1 MLGHFLK
8 PEYEE
13 LISKKDWESLRVAF
27 EDLDPPDIAEVLDD
41 LPPEDSGVIFRI
53 LPRDKAGVAFEYLPL
68 DQQAEL
74 VGTLSSEQLVNIL
87 NEMAPDDRTR
97 LFSELPAEVTK
108 RALTT
113 LKPEEMKVA
122 RQLLG
127 YPEDTAGRFMTP
139 EYLAVRPDLTAHEAI
154 DFVRVNGRGMETVSV
169 VYVVDERGVLQADV
183 RLGELV
189 MADPNAKVGDVPQHA
204 LLALTATMPKAE
216 VVATFEKYD
225 RVALPVTDSNG
236 VMLGIITIDDVM
248 DVAEQE
254 ATEDIQKMAAVEVLD
269 APYLEIGFLEMVR
282 KRGVWLAIL
291 FVSEML
297 TSTAMSYFEGEISKA
312 VVLVLFIPLIM
323 SSGGNSGSQATSL
336 IIRALAIRELTL
348 ADWWRV
354 LLRELR
360 SGLALGVLLGTIGF
374 FRISLW
380 PYHTRLYGQH
390 YLLVAGTVFFSLI
403 GVVLF
408 GSVAGSMLPFI
419 LRRVG
424 LDPASASAPFVA
436 TLVDVTGL
444 IIYFMVAS
452 AVLLRALAPQSGF
465 TVEVTQGVTDSQYED
480 ASRIG
485 EGAAWHKAFARCG
498 PEAMRLS
505 DPEVDRGES
514 TATVKMEF
522 RCADPEWDLAQRLK
536 KAEEVIVGTA
546 LAIEPLPPDQK
557 PPRPGA
563 WWRASL
569 ENVKVLKGGAT
580 WQSEALRVPT
590 GAGSAPL
597 LSPGQRALLL
607 LRRDGADWVLDSAAD
622 VRDPGAA
629 SEVEELLKPAAH

>member
-13 LISKKDWESLRVAF
+13 LIAKKDWESLRVAF

-113 LKPEEMKVA
+113 LKPEELKVA
-122 RQLLG
+122 RKLLG
-127 YPEDTAGRFMTP
+127 YPDDTAGRFMTP
-139 EYLAVRPDLTAHEAI
+139 EYLAIRPEMTASQALDYVRSH
-154 DFVRVNGRGMETVSV
+154 GRGVETTSV
-169 VYVVDERGVLQADV
+169 LYVVDDKGILQSDV

-189 MADPNAKVGDVPQHA
+189 MADPSAKVAEIPHRSLVS
-204 LLALTATMPKAE
+204 LSATMPKSE
-216 VVATFEKYD
+216 VVPAFEKYD
-225 RVALPVTDSNG
+225 RVALPVVDSTG
-236 VMLGIITIDDVM
+236 VMLGIITIDDVL

-254 ATEDIQKMAAVEVLD
+254 ATNAIQKMAAVEVLE

-336 IIRALAIRELTL
+336 IIRSLAIRELSL

-374 FRISLW
+374 LRISLW

-390 YLLVAGTVFFSLI
+390 YLLVAATVFFSLI

-452 AVLLRALAPQSGF
+452 VVLLRALVPVTGF
-465 TVEVTQGVTDSQYED
+465 PVTVTQPVATPSGYED
-480 ASRIG
+480 ASRHA
-485 EGAAWHKAFARCG
+485 EGAAWRKAMARCG
-498 PEAMRLS
+498 AETMRLS
-505 DPEVDRGES
+505 DPDTERGES
-514 TATVKMEF
+514 EVTLTMEF
-522 RCADPEWDLAQRLK
+522 RCADPEWDLAARAK
-536 KAEEVIVGTA
+536 KAELIVVGRVREVA
-546 LAIEPLPPDQK
+546 PAPPDAPV
-557 PPRPGA
+557 PPGGP
-563 WWRASL
+563 WWVAQLEATRA
-569 ENVKVLKGGAT
+569 VKGTLQGETLTVLARG
-580 WQSEALRVPT
+580 RT
-590 GAGSAPL
+590 GDTAPL
-597 LSPGQRALLL
+597 FAGQRALLL
-607 LRRDGADWVLDSAAD
+607 LHPEGDRFRLDGPAD
-622 VRDPGAA
+622 VRGPDAEAEIPA
-629 SEVEELLKPAAH
+629 LLK